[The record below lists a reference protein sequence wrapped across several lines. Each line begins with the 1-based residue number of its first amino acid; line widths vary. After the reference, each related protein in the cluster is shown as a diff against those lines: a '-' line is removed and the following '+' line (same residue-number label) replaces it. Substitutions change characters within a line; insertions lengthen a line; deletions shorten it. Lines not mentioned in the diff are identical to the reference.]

1 MFENL
6 FSLMWFSHS
15 TKNIFF
21 LDEHPRNMT
30 CFRSVNLWKMAI
42 LQIIPFY
49 KQFYILFHE
58 LFILQQIITFYVN
71 WIVYKLEVGIH
82 ITIFF
87 WRGCNSEMAPLCSCH
102 ALMAGIWTSKL
113 TKIVNEIWLTETF
126 WGIESFK
133 IFKDVGNE
141 QWWLNTMSQV
151 SISTVY
157 SPPPS
162 NCTLFW

>member
-1 MFENL
+1 MVFTFHKEHFL
-6 FSLMWFSHS
+6 SRRASPQHDVFPICKFMKDGHS
-15 TKNIFF
+15 TNY
-21 LDEHPRNMT
+21 
-30 CFRSVNLWKMAI
+30 SI
-42 LQIIPFY
+42 LQTILHIILL
-49 KQFYILFHE
+49 I
-58 LFILQQIITFYVN
+58 ILQKLYTFYVN

-141 QWWLNTMSQV
+141 EWWLNTMSQV

-162 NCTLFW
+162 TFTLLS